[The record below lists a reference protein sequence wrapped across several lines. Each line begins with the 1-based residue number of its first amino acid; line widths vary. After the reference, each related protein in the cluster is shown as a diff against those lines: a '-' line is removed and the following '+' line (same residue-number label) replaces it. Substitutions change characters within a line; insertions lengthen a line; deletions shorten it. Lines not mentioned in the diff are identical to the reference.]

1 MSDTDESYVAL
12 NLELRIPNFDPRI
25 GDEVITRVAQ
35 DVGGRPWW
43 FLRYWQSGPH
53 IRFRALRGEDV
64 EIIMQ
69 SVTTS
74 YMDCM
79 TSSWKGVTVL
89 TDREYRDATFSAARQ
104 GEGHGELESLP
115 LAPLGVHV
123 RPFES
128 EETRYGGVQRYR
140 AAIRAFS
147 ASSTSVG
154 LTLQSHRDMD
164 ARTRYLLGA
173 SAIAN
178 FYGRVAEIVNLDTPT
193 DGDERIRP
201 SAPLSNSPEFVP
213 GSVVKMMDRI
223 IGNSRPDGFEHV
235 DPRLAGPTVTDVLKT
250 GFASIHGTYLRSIIH
265 TTCNR
270 LGLAVEAER
279 SLRRTALD
287 LVDKHRRPLRRDD
300 IK

>member
-35 DVGGRPWW
+35 DVGGTPWW

-53 IRFRALRGEDV
+53 IRFRALRREDV

-104 GEGHGELESLP
+104 GEGYGELESLP

-140 AAIRAFS
+140 AAIRAF
-147 ASSTSVG
+147 
-154 LTLQSHRDMD
+154 
-164 ARTRYLLGA
+164 
-173 SAIAN
+173 
-178 FYGRVAEIVNLDTPT
+178 AEIVNLDIPT

-201 SAPLSNSPEFVP
+201 SAPLSNSPEFVL